1 MFLQFLL
8 TMAITCLSLFLIY
21 SPVTTYFLSS
31 ASGVGLAKLDLILSV
46 TADTKEPLWSS
57 FTLEILRIFIF
68 IVCFLTMLSLIGE
81 HGEKRVL
88 AFLILVEVLLV
99 SLAALLILTGASA
112 NMNVSAHYNAALC
125 ILAAG
130 GADTALALAV
140 FMTYFKVCGKIT
152 LK

>member
-8 TMAITCLSLFLIY
+8 TMLIACFLLFLIY
-21 SPVTTYFLSS
+21 SPVTTYFLPVARVAELPSF
-31 ASGVGLAKLDLILSV
+31 DFTLSV
-46 TADTKEPLWSS
+46 TANTSEPLWSS
-57 FTLEILRIFIF
+57 FTLESLRIFIF

-81 HGEKRVL
+81 HGEKRIL

-99 SLAALLILTGASA
+99 SLATLLVLTGASA
-112 NMNVSAHYNAALC
+112 NINISAHYNAALC

-130 GADTALALAV
+130 GADTALALAI

>member
-1 MFLQFLL
+1 MTIACFLL
-8 TMAITCLSLFLIY
+8 FLAY
-21 SPVTTYFLSS
+21 SPVTTYFLSPT
-31 ASGVGLAKLDLILSV
+31 ASVELPILDFTFSV
-46 TADTKEPLWSS
+46 TANASEPLWSS
-57 FTLEILRIFIF
+57 FTLESLRIFIF

-81 HGEKRVL
+81 HGEKRIL

-99 SLAALLILTGASA
+99 SLATLLVLTGASA

-130 GADTALALAV
+130 GADTALALAI

>member
-21 SPVTTYFLSS
+21 SPVTTHFLSS
-31 ASGVGLAKLDLILSV
+31 TSEIELPKLDFILSV
-46 TADTKEPLWSS
+46 TANTTEPLWSS
-57 FTLEILRIFIF
+57 FTLESLRIFIF
-68 IVCFLTMLSLIGE
+68 IACFLTMLSLIGE
-81 HGEKRVL
+81 HGEKRIL
-88 AFLILVEVLLV
+88 AFLVLVEVLLV
-99 SLAALLILTGASA
+99 SLATLLVLTGASA
-112 NMNVSAHYNAALC
+112 NINVSAHYNAALC

-130 GADTALALAV
+130 GADTALALAI